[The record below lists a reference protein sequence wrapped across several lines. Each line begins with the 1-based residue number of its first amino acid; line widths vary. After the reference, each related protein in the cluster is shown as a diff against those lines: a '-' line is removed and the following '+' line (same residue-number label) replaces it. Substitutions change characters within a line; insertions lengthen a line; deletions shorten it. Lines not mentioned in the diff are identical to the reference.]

1 MPESLLSKK
10 YIPPKVFLFLDTE
23 TNGLPRDFKIA
34 PIHHQFWPEIVSIA
48 WEQYNLDTSVV
59 PYKWTLTDRQYFVIK
74 PSSPTVKWST
84 ESEAIHKISLAEA
97 ISGVDIAVALNL
109 FDDALARSDY
119 IVAHNLNFDRS
130 VIQAAMH
137 RAKRK
142 SVWMHTGDEIC
153 SMMNSIEIVK
163 IPRAKPIKDDRYKW
177 PKLSELHYFLFKDE
191 YKECTLHNSLGD
203 TQCLVK
209 CYKELVNR
217 GLLTV

>member
-1 MPESLLSKK
+1 MSIVTEKF
-10 YIPPKVFLFLDTE
+10 IPSKVFLFLDTE

-48 WEQYNLDTSVV
+48 WEQYNLDTTIV
-59 PYKWTLTDRQYFVIK
+59 PYKWTLTDQQYFVVK
-74 PSSPTVKWST
+74 PSSSTIKWNK
-84 ESEAIHKISLAEA
+84 ESEAIHKITLEEA
-97 ISGVDIAVALNL
+97 SAGVDISTALNL

-119 IVAHNLNFDRS
+119 IVAHNLSFDRS

-142 SVWMHTGDEIC
+142 TVWVHTGDEIC
-153 SMMNSIEIVK
+153 SMMNTIKVVK
-163 IPRAKPIKDDRYKW
+163 IPRHKPIGDDRYKW
-177 PKLSELHYFLFKDE
+177 PKLSELHFFLFKDE
-191 YKECTLHNSLGD
+191 YKESTLHNSLAD

-209 CYKELVNR
+209 CYKELLNR